1 MKQENSNNKLMIRMR
16 RLPYVTA
23 MAMMLALGSCTNDR
37 ELHDMQ
43 TQNEEQEINFRSFID
58 KGTGTRATITNGGNI
73 LGFTVTGWWDKSNS
87 GAAGITD
94 PDTNGGYLFNAFD
107 LTRGEAGVW
116 DYSPKLYWPST
127 GYGVYFY
134 AYSPASSKHV
144 TTGLKD
150 YAGEKI
156 AYTVPNPSST
166 ESQEDFLLARTAVTE
181 KKGAVKLNFA
191 HALSRAT
198 FSAKKTNPGLTYLI
212 RSVELLN
219 INKEGTIDLEDIPDN
234 ADFSSDYSATGE
246 TVVYWQSDA
255 PGNIAVDLG
264 DSPIYV
270 ESDKYNSILGPTNAL
285 MIMPQT
291 TELGDIDDIDES
303 VGFWVRVRY
312 KAFLDAEE
320 GPYYAGSKGTDLETY
335 KTVYFPVLD
344 AARSTEG
351 NPVPHTFEIG
361 RQYNFSLTFGM
372 DAGNPISFAVE
383 VGDWNDNPE
392 IKLPDINDYYG
403 AGLISEFLAKSIKT
417 NPEEGITL
425 NEILSKNTL
434 YINGQS
440 SSDILKGLEYFQNIT
455 ELRINASSNL
465 SIDFSLLPNITKVKC
480 GGGVSFDYID
490 VSSRKEANAKRVTFD
505 VLNGWVDK
513 NGNKYYPGNY
523 TVSISKML
531 IWDNFIKKAS
541 YDATSNTKLL
551 FNLHSEGSDFGYFEI
566 SQIDTPNSTGG
577 TGVTITS
584 TPHSFQ

>member
-58 KGTGTRATITNGGNI
+58 KGTGTRATITNGDNI

-87 GAAGITD
+87 EAAGITN
-94 PDTNGGYLFNAFD
+94 PATNGGYLFNAFD

-166 ESQEDFLLARTAVTE
+166 ESQEDFLLARTVKDEKSGTVT
-181 KKGAVKLNFA
+181 LNFA

-219 INKEGTIDLEDIPDN
+219 INKSGKIDLKDIP
-234 ADFSSDYSATGE
+234 T
-246 TVVYWQSDA
+246 DA
-255 PGNIAVDLG
+255 NFAPYEPTDEPIVLWESEDAGDIAVDLG

-320 GPYYAGSKGTDLETY
+320 GPYYAGSKGTALETY

-361 RQYNFSLTFGM
+361 RQYNFSLTFGT
-372 DAGNPISFAVE
+372 DAGEPISFAVE

-392 IKLPDINDYYG
+392 ITIPDINDYYG

-417 NPEEGITL
+417 NPKEGITL

-440 SSDILKGLEYFQNIT
+440 DSDILKGLEYFQNIT

-465 SIDFSLLPNITKVKC
+465 SIDFSLLPNITTVKC
-480 GGGVSFDYID
+480 GGGVSFEQID

-513 NGNKYYPGNY
+513 NGNKYNLGNY

-531 IWDNFIKKAS
+531 IWDNFIKKVS
-541 YDATSNTKLL
+541 YDDTQDTKLL
-551 FNLHSEGSDFGYFEI
+551 FNLHSESSIYGYFEI
-566 SQIDTPNSTGG
+566 SQIDTPNATGG
-577 TGVTITS
+577 TGVTITG